1 LATSN
6 LLPQGELFSMTLF
19 HFARAVSASPTE
31 KIMHAIHEGVGWA
44 VLALVAAVLAVGG
57 MRTYLL
63 YRRTETELAATV
75 QKTPILRE
83 ILHVHQNCLRPV
95 YRRLFVAG
103 VIAFCSSVYNRF
115 EVGFIDRL
123 NYAAASAVQKLS
135 ILLHRYVDIASID
148 GLNYLVAEAT
158 KKFSDLFFKH
168 AELSGVDRFNY
179 LIADGAVRLSSRF
192 RKTHTGVLSNNM
204 ILVGFAFILFLV
216 LSLYVGGF
224 LK

>member
-1 LATSN
+1 LVTSN
-6 LLPQGELFSMTLF
+6 LPPQGELFSTTLI

-31 KIMHAIHEGVGWA
+31 KVMHSIHEGVGWA
-44 VLALVAAVLAVGG
+44 VLALVATVLAVGG
-57 MRTYLL
+57 IRTYLL

-75 QKTPILRE
+75 ERNPVLRE
-83 ILHVHQNCLRPV
+83 ILHVHQNYLRPA
-95 YRRLFVAG
+95 YQRLFVAG

-115 EVGFIDRL
+115 EVGVIDRL
-123 NYAAASAVQKLS
+123 NYATASAIQRLS
-135 ILLHRYVDIASID
+135 FFLHRYVDIAGID

-158 KKFSDLFFKH
+158 KRLSDLFFKY

-179 LIADGAVRLSSRF
+179 LIADGAVELSSRF

-204 ILVGFAFILFLV
+204 ILVGFAFVLFLV